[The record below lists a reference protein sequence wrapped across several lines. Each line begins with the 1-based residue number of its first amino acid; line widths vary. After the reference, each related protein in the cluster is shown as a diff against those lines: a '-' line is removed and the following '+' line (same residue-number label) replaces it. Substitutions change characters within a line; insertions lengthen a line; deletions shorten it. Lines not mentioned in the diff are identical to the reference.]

1 MNSMKT
7 NKFCR
12 TEKYRKLFYT
22 DALGRIS
29 GIFPMEIWNWIWD
42 VSVQFS
48 HSVMSDSLWTQG
60 LQHSRFPSPS
70 PTPRAC
76 SNSCSLIWWSHPTIS
91 SCLPLLLLP
100 SIFPSIT
107 DSFPMS
113 QFFSSGD
120 QSIGAS
126 ASASVL
132 PMNSQDWFPL
142 GWTGW
147 ISLLS

>member
-48 HSVMSDSLWTQG
+48 HSVMSDSLWTHG
-60 LQHSRFPSPS
+60 LQHSRFPCPS